1 MLIVDIKRP
10 IMNWNTEIEVL
21 KQNGNKVFQ
30 YVWTIVVILSL
41 MYSYNIFE
49 NVNIYI
55 AILILSI
62 LFTLVLWI
70 FNIYVKKQ
78 IKNNKLFKNII

>member
-1 MLIVDIKRP
+1 
-10 IMNWNTEIEVL
+10 MNWNTEIEVL

>member
-1 MLIVDIKRP
+1 MLVVDIKRP

>member
-10 IMNWNTEIEVL
+10 IMNWNTEIEL